1 MKTDQTRAMIAVL
14 ISGLILVG
22 WQFFFAP
29 KTTEQQQGKVVL
41 DQTEKAQNTGQNPIT
56 TPIKAEKLSAPI
68 EAKGEIFEIFKGDFS
83 YKVSSNLEIVSAQYK
98 NKNANE
104 LFKQPKILQEIFFI
118 SNNQARKISFNINK
132 ITDSSYSLTSEA
144 LDLKLNI
151 QDSGVLKFEV
161 AKNNG
166 FTSMKHILY
175 SNKLEKNGVQI
186 SQFTYLDNKHSLES
200 ITVGSEEQETS
211 TTQWFG
217 SDFYYHTLTTIL
229 NKDNNVSTINTTAN
243 NTMSVITPINQ
254 GFSIIFVKKIYDQ
267 LIKIGN
273 NLHFAVDF
281 GFFSIIAVPV
291 LRGLQFFH
299 SIIPN
304 WGYAI
309 ILLTLLIRF
318 LTFPLQYISTKNM
331 KKMQSI
337 QPELTKIKEKYKND
351 PARVQKETM
360 ALFKRAGTNPM
371 SGCLPMIL
379 QMPIFFAF
387 YKVLYNSVEL
397 VESPFIFWINDLSA
411 KDPYY
416 LLPVLMGI
424 AMFAQQ
430 KLTPTTTADPTQ
442 QKVMMF
448 LPLIFAFIMKD
459 LPSGLNLYIFISTL
473 FGIAIQYLVLKR
485 IKV

>member
-1 MKTDQTRAMIAVL
+1 MKTDQTRAMLAVL
-14 ISGLILVG
+14 ISGLILFG

-29 KTTEQQQGKVVL
+29 KKDLTKPEETISNQATGNANKSNS
-41 DQTEKAQNTGQNPIT
+41 TAQ
-56 TPIKAEKLSAPI
+56 TPINTDITPAPI
-68 EAKGEIFEIFKGDFS
+68 EPSGEIFEISTGEFN
-83 YKVSSNLEIVSAQYK
+83 YKISSNLEIVGASYK

-104 LFKQPKILQEIFFI
+104 LFNQPKVLQEIFFI
-118 SNNQARKISFNINK
+118 SNNQAQKINFNVNKNSEKSYTLSSQTIDIN
-132 ITDSSYSLTSEA
+132 
-144 LDLKLNI
+144 LNI
-151 QDSGVLKFEV
+151 QDSGLLKFDIT
-161 AKNNG
+161 KNNG
-166 FTSMKHILY
+166 FSSIKHIVH
-175 SNKLEKNGVQI
+175 SNVLEKNGVQI
-186 SQFTYLDNKHSLES
+186 SQFTYLDNKHNLET
-200 ITVGSEEQETS
+200 ITVGSEEKATS
-211 TTQWFG
+211 GAQWFG
-217 SDFYYHTLTTIL
+217 SDFYYHTLTTVL
-229 NKDNNVSTINTTAN
+229 SRENNQSTISTGIDNKLN
-243 NTMSVITPINQ
+243 IITPINQ
-254 GFSIIFVKKIYDQ
+254 GFSIIFVKKTYDQ

-273 NLHFAVDF
+273 NLHMAVDF

-291 LRGLQFFH
+291 LRGLQFFYGLV
-299 SIIPN
+299 PN
-304 WGYAI
+304 WGIAI

-351 PARVQKETM
+351 PAKVQKETM

-371 SGCLPMIL
+371 SGCFPMLL

-397 VESPFIFWINDLSA
+397 VEAPFLGWIQDLSA

-416 LLPVLMGI
+416 LLPVLMGL

-430 KLTPTTTADPTQ
+430 KLTPTTAADPTQ

-473 FGIAIQYLVLKR
+473 FGIGIQFLVLKK

>member
-14 ISGLILVG
+14 LSGLILFG

-29 KTTEQQQGKVVL
+29 KKEIVQP
-41 DQTEKAQNTGQNPIT
+41 QNTSSNQIPVEDNNQDKTAQSAINT
-56 TPIKAEKLSAPI
+56 TVPTAPI
-68 EAKGEIFEIFKGDFS
+68 EPTGEVFEIRYGEFK
-83 YKVSSNLEIVSAQYK
+83 YKISSNIEIVGAIYK
-98 NKNANE
+98 DKNANE
-104 LFKQPKILQEIFFI
+104 LFNQPKVLQEVLFV
-118 SNNQARKISFNINK
+118 SNNQAKKVNFNVAKNSE
-132 ITDSSYSLTSEA
+132 SSYSLTSQN
-144 LDLKLNI
+144 LDINLNI
-151 QDSGVLKFEV
+151 ENSGVLKFDIT
-161 AKNNG
+161 KNNG
-166 FTSMKHILY
+166 FSAIKHIVH
-175 SNKLEKNGVQI
+175 SNVLEKNGVQI
-186 SQFTYLDNKHSLES
+186 SQFTYLDNKHNLET
-200 ITVGSEEQETS
+200 ITVGSEEKATS
-211 TTQWFG
+211 GAQWFG

-229 NKDNNVSTINTTAN
+229 SRENNQSTISTTIDN
-243 NTMSVITPINQ
+243 KLNITTPINN
-254 GFSIIFVKKIYDQ
+254 GFSLIFVKKTYDQ

-273 NLHFAVDF
+273 NLHLAVDF

-291 LRGLQFFH
+291 LRGLQFFY

-331 KKMQSI
+331 KKMQTI

-351 PARVQKETM
+351 PAKVQKETM

-397 VESPFIFWINDLSA
+397 VESPFIGWITDLSA

-416 LLPVLMGI
+416 LLPILMGL

-430 KLTPTTTADPTQ
+430 KLTPTTAADPTQ

-473 FGIAIQYLVLKR
+473 FGIGIQFLVLKR